1 MRNKIGITFIVLA
14 VVLAVT
20 LAISEWSYAI
30 NAILLLSIFLCI
42 FAAGEFLEKK
52 N

>member
-20 LAISEWSYAI
+20 LAISEWSYGI
-30 NAILLLSIFLCI
+30 NAIILGLIFLCI

-52 N
+52 S